1 MLSKIVFFSLIVCCL
16 IRPTPPERLV
26 WDADRQLE
34 WSDFKGSPDYLLDYV
49 ATTNSGMSHSYGI
62 NGNGFLDKSTSS
74 VLAHFYP
81 TFSWYKPADTTA
93 AILRHEQTHFDI
105 TEVYARK
112 LRKRIQEYVFTA
124 NSNEEIKQ
132 LYKTIETERREAQR
146 LFDQETDHSRLKDRE
161 LFWAERIRDSLEK
174 YWVYTP

>member
-1 MLSKIVFFSLIVCCL
+1 MPSKIVFASLVL
-16 IRPTPPERLV
+16 FFLVKPLPPERLV
-26 WDADRQLE
+26 WDADKKLE
-34 WSDFKGSPDYLLDYV
+34 WSDFKGNPDYLLDFV

-62 NGNGFLDKSTSS
+62 DGNGFLDKSTSS

-93 AILRHEQTHFDI
+93 AILRHEQSHFDI

-112 LRKRIQEYVFTA
+112 LRKRIQEFTFTA
-124 NSNEEIKQ
+124 NANEEIKR
-132 LYKTIETERREAQR
+132 LYEITENERREAQR
-146 LFDQETDHSRLKDRE
+146 LFDNETDHSRLQDQERIWVK
-161 LFWAERIRDSLEK
+161 RIRDSLEK